1 MQQMSNENNK
11 DNENN
16 FKSQLAIAMRHTFNR
31 RRSHGQINSSE
42 WRVAQQSRP
51 L

>member
-16 FKSQLAIAMRHTFNR
+16 F
-31 RRSHGQINSSE
+31 
-42 WRVAQQSRP
+42 
-51 L
+51 